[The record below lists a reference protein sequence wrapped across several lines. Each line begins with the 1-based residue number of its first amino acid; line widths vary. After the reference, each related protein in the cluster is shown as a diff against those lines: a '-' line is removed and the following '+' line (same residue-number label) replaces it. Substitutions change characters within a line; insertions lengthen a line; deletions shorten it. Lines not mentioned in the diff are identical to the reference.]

1 MKIINRKFHR
11 DYREIQK
18 YEAGIVLTGA
28 EVKSIRSG
36 RLRIDD
42 AFVRIIGSGAYLINA
57 EIPIYEF
64 ARNSAYESKRSRKL
78 LLHKRELLKLKVK
91 MASGGLT
98 LAPVSCYNKGPHIKL
113 EIALVKGRKDI
124 EKIRLLRLFH
134 TACILP
140 EAVHRSNN
148 HHVCPAK
155 F

>member
-42 AFVRIIGSGAYLINA
+42 AFVRIMGSEAYLINA

-64 ARNSAYESKRSRKL
+64 ARSDTYESKRTRKL

-91 MASGGLT
+91 MA
-98 LAPVSCYNKGPHIKL
+98 
-113 EIALVKGRKDI
+113 
-124 EKIRLLRLFH
+124 
-134 TACILP
+134 
-140 EAVHRSNN
+140 
-148 HHVCPAK
+148 
-155 F
+155 